1 MAGAF
6 ATLKTQRWDDHRL
19 YHHSR
24 VNQTLHLISA
34 ISFLM
39 AYALL
44 FINPAVSALLAW
56 GVSMTTRQIGHFVF
70 EPKGYDHINNMTF
83 DHKEEVKVG
92 YNLRRKVILLT
103 IWAGLPI
110 ALLIDPTAMGYLRPH
125 DDFSSYIIN
134 VGWTW
139 FWLGVGGALFR
150 TIHLFFLQGTETGLV
165 WLLKIITDPMHDIKL
180 YWKSPLF
187 LMKGQWVDPEH
198 GRHQSA

>member
-1 MAGAF
+1 MAGAL

-34 ISFLM
+34 ISFLA
-39 AYALL
+39 AYCTL
-44 FINPAVSALLAW
+44 FVNPAIAALLAW

-70 EPKGYDHINNMTF
+70 EPKGYDHINDMTF
-83 DHKEEVKVG
+83 DHKEAVKVG

-110 ALLIDPTAMGYLRPH
+110 ALLIDPTGMGYLRPH
-125 DDFSSYIIN
+125 EGVDSYLIN
-134 VGWTW
+134 VGWSW

-150 TIHLFFLQGTETGLV
+150 TVHLFFLQGFETGVV
-165 WLLKIITDPMHDIKL
+165 WLLKIVTDPLHDIKL
-180 YWKSPLF
+180 YWKSPFF
-187 LMKGQWVDPEH
+187 LLKGQWVDPEH
-198 GRHQSA
+198 GRHQAI